1 MRGTNKELPMFAV
14 SFILL
19 FTRWLLVGKVSMK
32 TVKRK
37 THKMNL
43 KQAQKFKMNFL
54 KSQHCVI
61 SLLTCKL
68 RSFLSGQY
76 LEK

>member
-37 THKMNL
+37 TSKEKGDLVRAAHDKRQCNR
-43 KQAQKFKMNFL
+43 
-54 KSQHCVI
+54 
-61 SLLTCKL
+61 LL
-68 RSFLSGQY
+68 
-76 LEK
+76 